1 MQMDG
6 RLDTLLSVLSEEEY
20 VNLDT
25 AAKKLQISQRTA
37 RTLVS
42 QLGELLERHG
52 AAIERR
58 RGHGIRIMV
67 RDRGPYQEFVKRKTT
82 VLHPETGKQRTEFI
96 LARFFSS
103 SSYVK
108 AEELC
113 ERLFVSRKTLSLDL
127 KNAEQYLNRHH
138 LELERK
144 PYYGLRLWGDEFSI
158 RLCLSAI
165 FHEFSDQW
173 FKEIY
178 SGFKDPDLIRRE
190 ILNSVRQ
197 CGFTIYEMD
206 IPNMVLQIQI
216 ALYRQERGYVV
227 KMEDMAHGDLLR
239 ESDIQ
244 AARLCAQGLKDALGV
259 NIPVPEIKYMAI
271 QLLGK
276 KKVLAG
282 DRSNVFIDMEINQ
295 LVNRML
301 ESVHQAYS
309 LELGSDFDLNTSLR
323 QHMVSLRIRLQYRLK
338 MDNPLLREIK
348 EVYSFPYAV
357 AAHASTVLS
366 EYFHTIVPEEEIG
379 YLALC
384 FALSLKRQDRQ
395 RHKRNILLVC
405 ASGAGSAK
413 LFEYRF
419 REMYGDYLDRV
430 ETCEIGSLASR
441 DFSDIDYVFSTVP
454 IKARIPVPV
463 CQVQYFF
470 DRHNAGEVER
480 ILKHDCGSSIKFCF
494 DPELFFTDIKGNSR
508 EEILHELCQRVKKVR
523 GIPEDFEE
531 SVLKRENLMQT
542 DLCRQIAI
550 PHPYRPVTEE
560 TFVCVAVLE
569 KPVFWHIY
577 EVQIVFLLSV
587 SVKRENLEEF
597 YSIAPRFM
605 MDERC
610 MNRLIQTKS
619 YDTLMEII
627 DWAEQDEAS
636 S

>member
-1 MQMDG
+1 M
-6 RLDTLLSVLSEEEY
+6 
-20 VNLDT
+20 
-25 AAKKLQISQRTA
+25 
-37 RTLVS
+37 
-42 QLGELLERHG
+42 
-52 AAIERR
+52 
-58 RGHGIRIMV
+58 
-67 RDRGPYQEFVKRKTT
+67 
-82 VLHPETGKQRTEFI
+82 
-96 LARFFSS
+96 
-103 SSYVK
+103 
-108 AEELC
+108 
-113 ERLFVSRKTLSLDL
+113 
-127 KNAEQYLNRHH
+127 
-138 LELERK
+138 
-144 PYYGLRLWGDEFSI
+144 
-158 RLCLSAI
+158 
-165 FHEFSDQW
+165 
-173 FKEIY
+173 
-178 SGFKDPDLIRRE
+178 
-190 ILNSVRQ
+190 
-197 CGFTIYEMD
+197 
-206 IPNMVLQIQI
+206 
-216 ALYRQERGYVV
+216 
-227 KMEDMAHGDLLR
+227 R

-480 ILKHDCGSSIKFCF
+480 ILKHDCGSSIKSCF
-494 DPELFFTDIKGNSR
+494 DPELFFYRYKG
-508 EEILHELCQRVKKVR
+508 K
-523 GIPEDFEE
+523 F
-531 SVLKRENLMQT
+531 KRRN
-542 DLCRQIAI
+542 
-550 PHPYRPVTEE
+550 P
-560 TFVCVAVLE
+560 
-569 KPVFWHIY
+569 
-577 EVQIVFLLSV
+577 S
-587 SVKRENLEEF
+587 
-597 YSIAPRFM
+597 
-605 MDERC
+605 
-610 MNRLIQTKS
+610 
-619 YDTLMEII
+619 
-627 DWAEQDEAS
+627 
-636 S
+636 